1 MMLRN
6 FACAAVFAAAVWA
19 QAPVLNGP
27 FVLAQEGPS
36 SATLA
41 VLKLDASG
49 AVSGT
54 EYVQSPGV
62 TQAVPVTGA
71 VQIAADGSGTLT
83 LYSTITTEDGEAT
96 AVAAIYDFL
105 SAKATGF
112 VAIRRDSAAA
122 TVAEITPVASAPA
135 LAGSFLLADE
145 GVSPS
150 GERVAEIGLL
160 TFKADGT
167 LAGRVVVKQNSA
179 SEARAVDGS
188 FVADGSGFG
197 TLKFHSNLPA
207 DEDGGVG
214 VRTTPYVFAVT
225 AAGEIVALRSDNS
238 VLGLARLAP
247 VR

>member
-6 FACAAVFAAAVWA
+6 FACAALFAAPSQA
-19 QAPVLNGP
+19 QA
-27 FVLAQEGPS
+27 
-36 SATLA
+36 
-41 VLKLDASG
+41 
-49 AVSGT
+49 
-54 EYVQSPGV
+54 PGV
-62 TQAVPVTGA
+62 TQAVPVTGT

-96 AVAAIYDFL
+96 AIAAIYDFL
-105 SAKATGF
+105 SAEAAGF
-112 VAIRRDSAAA
+112 VAIRRDSASA
-122 TVAEITPVASAPA
+122 TVAEITPAAGASA
-135 LAGSFLLADE
+135 LAGSFLLIDE
-145 GVSPS
+145 GASPS
-150 GERVAEIGLL
+150 GERVAGIGLL

-167 LAGRVVVKQNSA
+167 LAGRVVIKQNSA
-179 SEARAVDGS
+179 SEVRAVDGA

-238 VLGLARLAP
+238 VLGLARFAP